1 MPPTCSFWPVRW
13 LWAGLSCGM
22 ACRASRAAPVQTPC
36 RRWPP
41 AVRWCRLRS
50 LLNAQ
55 SYQNSSW
62 TLLSGVAALGLFLA
76 LLGSRVLL
84 TAVRNGYDLA
94 ARSPEGL
101 QGAFRVR
108 DKDLIRVLARS
119 LDQKDPWVLL
129 SRPVQWDEALVEQSF
144 GERASE
150 RRARKTA

>member
-1 MPPTCSFWPVRW
+1 MQ
-13 LWAGLSCGM
+13 
-22 ACRASRAAPVQTPC
+22 AAV
-36 RRWPP
+36 
-41 AVRWCRLRS
+41 A

-108 DKDLIRVLARS
+108 EMCIRDRCA
-119 LDQKDPWVLL
+119 
-129 SRPVQWDEALVEQSF
+129 
-144 GERASE
+144 
-150 RRARKTA
+150 

>member
-1 MPPTCSFWPVRW
+1 MRKLKKW
-13 LWAGLSCGM
+13 SCLLLALLM
-22 ACRASRAAPVQTPC
+22 LPALAACGALVQAAV
-36 RRWPP
+36 
-41 AVRWCRLRS
+41 A

-108 DKDLIRVLARS
+108 DKDC
-119 LDQKDPWVLL
+119 LL
-129 SRPVQWDEALVEQSF
+129 YTSPSPRDCS
-144 GERASE
+144 
-150 RRARKTA
+150 

>member
-1 MPPTCSFWPVRW
+1 MCIRD
-13 LWAGLSCGM
+13 
-22 ACRASRAAPVQTPC
+22 R
-36 RRWPP
+36 
-41 AVRWCRLRS
+41 
-50 LLNAQ
+50 LNAQ

-129 SRPVQWDEALVEQSF
+129 SRPAVSYTHLDVYKRQSMM
-144 GERASE
+144 
-150 RRARKTA
+150 